1 VSLTR
6 IPTALREPLPGSET
20 RSVADDARCLAR
32 QGMADFIHHELALP
46 AHRAL
51 AVLMVSLNR
60 PRQFESL
67 TRVSAWSLKLR
78 HLDAGIAT
86 MLRTNDRYSRLS
98 DDKLCIVLPSLS
110 TGTQAVLAAARIASA
125 LQEPSAVDL
134 MDVSIKPSVGI
145 AIWPDGGNDADELVR
160 SADMAAHIAAESGED
175 YHVLQPE
182 DHKDLQRLD
191 AETESR
197 LVQAIRE
204 NELIVHYQ
212 PQIDFATGRC
222 VGAEALLRWP
232 TTSSLKVTT
241 QTAIEIAEQGGLIVP
256 LTIGVINMVLRDAVR
271 MRRSGIDL
279 NLSINL
285 STRML
290 TDIEI
295 PDIILQAIETWSI
308 PPERL
313 TFEITESVMIGDIER
328 SLAIL
333 NRLRDVGVRLSIDDF
348 GTGYSS
354 LAYMKRFPVQELKID
369 KSFVAQMLTSQ
380 GDRQIVQ
387 SVIDL
392 SHNFGLQVVAEGVE
406 TSAMYDEL
414 KAMGCDVAQGFLFSR
429 ALGYDAFLEWLKEM
443 SPVN

>member
-1 VSLTR
+1 M
-6 IPTALREPLPGSET
+6 PLPE
-20 RSVADDARCLAR
+20 ALIAIDDSRLLAR
-32 QGMADFIHHELALP
+32 QGMAEFIQSEIDTTDSA
-46 AHRAL
+46 RAL
-51 AVLMVSLNR
+51 AVLLVNLNR

-67 TRVSAWSLKLR
+67 TRVSAWSLRLR
-78 HLDAGIAT
+78 HLDSGIAQ
-86 MLRTNDRYSRLS
+86 MLRATDRYARLS
-98 DDKLCIVLPSLS
+98 DDKLCIVLPSLA
-110 TGTQAVLAAARIASA
+110 TGTQAVLAAARIAAA
-125 LQEPSAVDL
+125 LQEPAA
-134 MDVSIKPSVGI
+134 MDVMDAAIRPSIGI
-145 AIWPDGGNDADELVR
+145 AIWPDGGHDADELVR
-160 SADMAAHIAAESGED
+160 GADMAAHIASERGEE

-182 DHKDLQRLD
+182 DRRDLQRLD
-191 AETESR
+191 ADTESR
-197 LVQAIRE
+197 LVQAIRQ

-232 TTSSLKVTT
+232 ASESANVSTA
-241 QTAIEIAEQGGLIVP
+241 TAIAIAEQGGLIAP

-271 MRRSGIDL
+271 MRREGVDL

-290 TDIEI
+290 TDLEI
-295 PDIILQAIETWSI
+295 PDIILQAIETWDI

-333 NRLRDVGVRLSIDDF
+333 NRLRDLGVRLSIDDF

-369 KSFVAQMLTSQ
+369 KSFVANMLTSK

-392 SHNFGLQVVAEGVE
+392 SHNFALQVVAEGVE
-406 TSAMYDEL
+406 TNATFDEL
-414 KAMGCDVAQGFLFSR
+414 KAMGCDVAQGFLFSP
-429 ALGYDAFLEWLKEM
+429 ALGYDSFIEWMKTVEATAE
-443 SPVN
+443 